1 MAETFNGFTVTESN
15 GSLKSGQRASVI
27 VRNSSGQ
34 VCARVKADKGK
45 LLQRMRREL
54 LSEERKEIISQ
65 LKQTGVPDDVINDML
80 SLRKSLTPTS

>member
-1 MAETFNGFTVTESN
+1 MAEIFNGFTVTESN

-27 VRNSSGQ
+27 VRNASGQ
-34 VCARVKADKGK
+34 VCARVKSGKGK

-65 LKQTGVPDDVINDML
+65 MKQTGVPDDVIEDML
-80 SLRKSLTPTS
+80 MLRAEKGQK